1 MNVALLTAAGSGTR
15 MHQDIPKQFI
25 HVEDKPVIIHTMEK
39 FQKHPS
45 IDAIICVT
53 LESWADV
60 LWAYAKQFSF
70 FMLPIKVYVRQIKEH
85 GIFNTIKI
93 FSLRILN
100 LLLNYIIFVFVHNR
114 PLKNTII
121 IASHDDF
128 DNNGG
133 VFYDWL
139 IKHKY
144 NQKYKIVWLLKHM
157 DSLPVSLPQN
167 VECYSIY
174 MPSFRRNYHICTA
187 RCFLADDKI
196 TDKTRKNQIS
206 VYCTHGM
213 GSLKSPKGR
222 IFIPNS
228 VDYILMPAKTY
239 MPIVANAFS
248 MTYPNKKFISL
259 GYPANDYMYCN
270 NDVSELL
277 KITIDTFRKVVIW
290 MPTFR
295 KSIMSCR
302 NDSSKA
308 TPLGIPL
315 IMSFKEYL
323 GLNEWLKS
331 HDMLMI
337 MKLHLVAD
345 LKIKTLSNM
354 IILTHRDMKK
364 KEINLYKLLSTTD
377 VLISDYSSAA
387 GDYLHL
393 DRPIAY
399 VFDDINEYKI
409 DLISDDIEQVTA
421 GNFIYNLSDMF
432 DFLNDVYSDID
443 CYSEKRHK
451 LRDFIFEYKD
461 GDSCNRL
468 AEFKKL

>member
-337 MKLHLVAD
+337 MKLHLVAE

-364 KEINLYKLLSTTD
+364 KEINLYKLLSATD

>member
-1 MNVALLTAAGSGTR
+1 
-15 MHQDIPKQFI
+15 
-25 HVEDKPVIIHTMEK
+25 
-39 FQKHPS
+39 
-45 IDAIICVT
+45 
-53 LESWADV
+53 
-60 LWAYAKQFSF
+60 
-70 FMLPIKVYVRQIKEH
+70 MLPIKVYVRQVKEH
-85 GIFNTIKI
+85 GIFNAIKI

-100 LLLNYIIFVFVHNR
+100 LLLNYIILIFVHNR

-174 MPSFRRNYHICTA
+174 MPSFRCNYHICTA

-206 VYCTHGM
+206 IYCTHGM

-270 NDVSELL
+270 NDISELL

-295 KSIMSCR
+295 KSVMSCR
-302 NDSSKA
+302 NDSSKD

-323 GLNEWLKS
+323 DLNEWLKS

-337 MKLHLVAD
+337 MKLHPNQILED
-345 LKIKTLSNM
+345 LKIKTLSNV

-364 KEINLYKLLSTTD
+364 KEINLYKLLSATD
-377 VLISDYSSAA
+377 ALISDYSSAA

-421 GNFIYNLSDMF
+421 GDFIYNLSDMF

-468 AEFKKL
+468 AEFLKL

>member
-1 MNVALLTAAGSGTR
+1 MLDWSIG
-15 MHQDIPKQFI
+15 
-25 HVEDKPVIIHTMEK
+25 VIFFRK
-39 FQKHPS
+39 R
-45 IDAIICVT
+45 
-53 LESWADV
+53 L
-60 LWAYAKQFSF
+60 F
-70 FMLPIKVYVRQIKEH
+70 FMLPIKVYVRQVKEH
-85 GIFNTIKI
+85 GIFNAIKI

-100 LLLNYIIFVFVHNR
+100 LLLNYIILIFVHNR

-206 VYCTHGM
+206 IYCTHGM

-270 NDVSELL
+270 ND
-277 KITIDTFRKVVIW
+277 T
-290 MPTFR
+290 
-295 KSIMSCR
+295 
-302 NDSSKA
+302 A
-308 TPLGIPL
+308 
-315 IMSFKEYL
+315 
-323 GLNEWLKS
+323 
-331 HDMLMI
+331 
-337 MKLHLVAD
+337 
-345 LKIKTLSNM
+345 
-354 IILTHRDMKK
+354 
-364 KEINLYKLLSTTD
+364 LY
-377 VLISDYSSAA
+377 
-387 GDYLHL
+387 
-393 DRPIAY
+393 
-399 VFDDINEYKI
+399 
-409 DLISDDIEQVTA
+409 
-421 GNFIYNLSDMF
+421 NFL
-432 DFLNDVYSDID
+432 
-443 CYSEKRHK
+443 EK
-451 LRDFIFEYKD
+451 
-461 GDSCNRL
+461 
-468 AEFKKL
+468 